1 MRWPEIGIVPCKDI
15 IPPDHNHNDQNSLW
29 EFHGNGFYC
38 IDPKDATLNLY
49 EAGKSFQEVEKTV
62 RIGFEICQKTPQ
74 PGVTCWDY
82 EKIQKWATDNWFTI
96 SWVSHAANVNLLTK
110 NDEEFK
116 HEFII
121 HKQEL

>member
-15 IPPDHNHNDQNSLW
+15 IPPDHYDDGSAGW
-29 EFHGNGFYC
+29 EFTGNGYYC
-38 IDPKDATLNLY
+38 IDPKDATLNVY
-49 EAGKSFQEVEKTV
+49 EGSHSFQEVEKTV

-82 EKIQKWATDNWFTI
+82 DKIQKWATDNWF
-96 SWVSHAANVNLLTK
+96 SVDWFSHGANVNLLTK

-116 HEFII
+116 HEFYIN
-121 HKQEL
+121 KQSP